1 MEEKRI
7 KEWLNENECTTLVE
21 GLYLLCNG
29 LCLLLLYYNQ
39 MIIMPMNLLDCICL
53 DNKRMIDEKEEIIE
67 GMGLLVDVYG
77 LDNGLLFDGN
87 LGLLVKGLD
96 PLLNG
101 QMLLLGRHH
110 FTMIVASKS
119 EANE

>member
-1 MEEKRI
+1 
-7 KEWLNENECTTLVE
+7 
-21 GLYLLCNG
+21 
-29 LCLLLLYYNQ
+29 
-39 MIIMPMNLLDCICL
+39 MIIMHGSLVDCICL
-53 DNKRMIDEKEEIIE
+53 DNKRMVDEKEEIIE
-67 GMGLLVDVYG
+67 GMGHLVDVYG